1 MKTLSNL
8 MSVILVIMIMTVAA
22 NAQDKNVQ
30 PDKKQNKQEIK
41 DIEKNAKTEAKKWK
55 KDGYTN
61 PIGTQ
66 PLEMQFEKAW
76 KMQAEQL
83 EDGQSKY
90 IVETGSATGETAAA
104 AKMQA
109 VQSARLSIAENIS
122 SEVAML
128 VNNIIS
134 NAGINTE
141 DATSVTKTMSKS
153 KSLVAQSLGRTIT
166 LVEATKSEG
175 KNVNYNVRLAYDFN
189 TAKEI
194 AKNIL
199 RKKLEEDTKLM
210 KETINMVTDF

>member
-8 MSVILVIMIMTVAA
+8 MSAILVIMIMTVAA
-22 NAQDKNVQ
+22 YAQDKNIQ
-30 PDKKQNKQEIK
+30 PDKKLNKQENK
-41 DIEKNAKTEAKKWK
+41 DIEKNAKAEAKKWE

-66 PLEMQFEKAW
+66 PLEMQFKKAW
-76 KMQAEQL
+76 KMQSEQL

-175 KNVNYNVRLAYDFN
+175 KNINYNVRLAYDFN
-189 TAKEI
+189 TAKEV

-210 KETINMVTDF
+210 KETIDMVTDF